1 MQQQPNQMM
10 NQGQGTLMMQP
21 PSTITVKDHS
31 YLEDMLSW
39 NLLTVKKANFFA
51 QQCQDQ
57 EVKQAIQNMMN
68 MHQRHYQR
76 ILGHLQKE
84 MSGQMNMQPSMQQQN
99 QQQMGGM
106 Q

>member
-1 MQQQPNQMM
+1 MQQQSNQM
-10 NQGQGTLMMQP
+10 NQGTLMMQP

-57 EVKQAIQNMMN
+57 EVKQAIQSMIS
-68 MHQRHYQR
+68 MHERHYQKL
-76 ILGHLQKE
+76 LGHLQKE
-84 MSGQMNMQPSMQQQN
+84 MSGHMNMQSSTQQQN
-99 QQQMGGM
+99 QQPMGGM